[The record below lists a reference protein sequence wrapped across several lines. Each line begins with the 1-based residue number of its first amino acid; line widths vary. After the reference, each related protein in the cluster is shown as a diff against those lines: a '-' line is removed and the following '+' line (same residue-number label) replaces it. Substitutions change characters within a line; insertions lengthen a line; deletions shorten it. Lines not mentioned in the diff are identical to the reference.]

1 MNVYTAETYRAPH
14 LRYYNVSREKYPR
27 RENEMDSPSFEGFH
41 DRLDLYRLNCKVTY
55 GNKHQIQLTLR

>member
-41 DRLDLYRLNCKVTY
+41 DRLDWLPFKLQGYVR
-55 GNKHQIQLTLR
+55 

>member
-41 DRLDLYRLNCKVTY
+41 DRLDWLPFKL
-55 GNKHQIQLTLR
+55 QIIIINIKYS